1 MDTQRRQKPRGWLER
16 QGAGLCESAGYEL
29 ETSPARG
36 RKPSRLFLRKNDWDE
51 EEVDERKNSKRS
63 KLTDQQ
69 KPAGVEL
76 LIWK

>member
-1 MDTQRRQKPRGWLER
+1 MAAQRGQIREGRLER
-16 QGAGLCESAGYEL
+16 QGTGLCESARHEL
-29 ETSPARG
+29 ETAPAR
-36 RKPSRLFLRKNDWDE
+36 RWKPSRLFLRQNDWIK
-51 EEVDERKNSKRS
+51 EEVDERQNSKRS

>member
-1 MDTQRRQKPRGWLER
+1 MDAQGRQIREGRFER
-16 QGAGLCESAGYEL
+16 QGSGLCESARHEF
-29 ETSPARG
+29 ETSPTRG
-36 RKPSRLFLRKNDWDE
+36 RKPSRLFLRQNDWDE
-51 EEVDERKNSKRS
+51 KEVDERQNSKRS